1 MVLSQL
7 QVLALLSEVDVQL
20 EELRE
25 ELGDLPYEVE
35 DLENI
40 VRSQQ
45 EQVDQTQ
52 QMLNDIARFRADG
65 RIRIE
70 ELKQREAKITEQQFQ
85 VRNNREFDAITKE
98 IEESQSEQRHIDQ
111 EMAGTHLRED
121 NLRKILGQ
129 QEQELNDMK
138 ERLSDKEHELQELS
152 SDQNEETTGLI
163 KRRTSLAA
171 KLPGDIL
178 TNYERIREYH
188 KDVVVA
194 LRKGSC
200 SGCFNALPPQKAVE
214 MRTYKQ
220 ITFCEHC
227 GRFLYPDDMEILDE
241 NA

>member
-7 QVLALLSEVDVQL
+7 QALALLSEVDVQL

-35 DLENI
+35 ELENI
-40 VRSQQ
+40 VRNQQ

-52 QMLNDIARFRADG
+52 HMLNDIARFRAGG
-65 RIRIE
+65 RMRID
-70 ELKQREAKITEQQFQ
+70 ELKEREVKITEQQFQ

-98 IEESQSEQRHIDQ
+98 IEDSQSEQRQIDQ
-111 EMAGTHLRED
+111 EMANTHLKEE
-121 NLRKILGQ
+121 NLRRILGQ

-138 ERLSDKEHELQELS
+138 ERLATKEHELQELS
-152 SDQNEETTGLI
+152 SDQNEETTSLI
-163 KRRTSLAA
+163 KRRAALAA
-171 KLPGDIL
+171 KLQADIL

-194 LRKGSC
+194 LRRGSC
-200 SGCFNALPPQKAVE
+200 SGCFNALPPQRAVE

-220 ITFCEHC
+220 IVFCEHC
-227 GRFLYPDDMEILDE
+227 GRFLYPDDMEIPDDM
-241 NA
+241 